1 MKQETLNK
9 YINTTKGV
17 LTVIDLD
24 HMKNKYDLNTFQ
36 IKYIKFII
44 SFIMKVQRLSR
55 KRVHYKLM
63 VMEAGNS

>member
-24 HMKNKYDLNTFQ
+24 HMKNKYDLNTF
-36 IKYIKFII
+36 
-44 SFIMKVQRLSR
+44 
-55 KRVHYKLM
+55 
-63 VMEAGNS
+63 